1 MRRRSISFWLSR
13 SSQIAAQAVRGRGFS
28 HPQCFAFRT
37 ARARPVANKAAAPPR
52 VKRARAVLR
61 AGAIA
66 ESQARGVLPV
76 GVNAEHR
83 CFAQGYHMRVLN
95 KKAHRPHSFT
105 AVGNATVGAVA
116 GLPSANLSSERTV
129 HRQRYACRF
138 TAAQLK
144 R

>member
-1 MRRRSISFWLSR
+1 MRRRSISFRLSR
-13 SSQIAAQAVRGRGFS
+13 SSQLAAQAVRGRDFS
-28 HPQCFAFRT
+28 YPQCFAFRT
-37 ARARPVANKAAAPPR
+37 ARARPVANNAAAPPR
-52 VKRARAVLR
+52 GKRARAVLR
-61 AGAIA
+61 AGANA

-105 AVGNATVGAVA
+105 SVGKATEGAVA

-129 HRQRYACRF
+129 HRQRCACRF